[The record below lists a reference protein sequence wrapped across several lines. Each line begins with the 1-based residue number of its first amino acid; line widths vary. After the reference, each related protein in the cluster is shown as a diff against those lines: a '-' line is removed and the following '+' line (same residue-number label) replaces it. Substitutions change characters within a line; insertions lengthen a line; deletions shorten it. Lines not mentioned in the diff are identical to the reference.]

1 MLLETGSIAIVEHA
15 DTLPAAQVMNIQTD
29 MLALEHN
36 AASACN
42 RRFVNGLAVAPPPL
56 SAYYSGTFTRVDTF
70 DVQTGFSKYADKM
83 LPKVL
88 SKVP

>member
-1 MLLETGSIAIVEHA
+1 MVEQA

-36 AASACN
+36 TASACN

-56 SAYYSGTFTRVDTF
+56 SAHYRGTFTRVDRLG
-70 DVQTGFSKYADKM
+70 VQTGFSKYADKM

>member
-1 MLLETGSIAIVEHA
+1 MVEQA

-36 AASACN
+36 TASACN
-42 RRFVNGLAVAPPPL
+42 RRFVHGLAVAPPPL
-56 SAYYSGTFTRVDTF
+56 SAHYRGTFTRVDRLG
-70 DVQTGFSKYADKM
+70 VQTGFSKYADKM